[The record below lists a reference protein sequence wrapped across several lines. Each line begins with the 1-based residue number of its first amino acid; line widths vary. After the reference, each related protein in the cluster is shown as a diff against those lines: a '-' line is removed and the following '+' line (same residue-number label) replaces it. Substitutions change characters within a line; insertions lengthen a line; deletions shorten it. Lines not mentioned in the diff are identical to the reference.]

1 MAGKPLV
8 ETRAHGSRRVAA
20 VTKTVREA
28 NSTISIRGNLTAV
41 ERDGDLQHQRVALG
55 GRQQA

>member
-1 MAGKPLV
+1 MTGKPLV

-20 VTKTVREA
+20 VTKTVRDA
-28 NSTISIRGNLTAV
+28 NSTISIRGKLAAV
-41 ERDGDLQHQRVALG
+41 ERNGNLQHQRVALG